1 MAQEYQIKLSG
12 RLQQGRAPDMALQLL
27 NDLFQIPAAEG
38 KSYFQGRPT
47 TLPRKLD
54 QATAE
59 QLCHRFRN
67 VGVECSSVVAE
78 ELDYQLELIQEGPE
92 AAPSQTTT
100 TADNA
105 LSAKLQDLTQQ
116 LAASED
122 GLTDSAF
129 VLELIPL
136 EEELTKPLPKVGH
149 IHIPTAS
156 PALKQMHGQQQ
167 AQGQEQGQTAAGES
181 AAQVADDASAQ
192 TPASPSEGGSEEGSD
207 EVIAIGQAMVSGGG
221 AGLGGMLPQASVQPN
236 FRRPDEI
243 LAAKPKS
250 KLPLVALMLSLS
262 LLGALGY
269 WQVFMAPNTASIA
282 TANVKKTA
290 PTEPAEIDTSQFLPF
305 EIEETKARLGN
316 LGKSLRDW
324 QLKFNA
330 GKGLPQQSDLMPL
343 LKQDLGLT
351 DTDWLDA
358 WKHPIRLQG
367 RVQGYILVS
376 PGLDG
381 KTDTL
386 DDIEF
391 SLDL

>member
-27 NDLFQIPAAEG
+27 SDLFQVPAAEG
-38 KSYFQGRPT
+38 TSYFQGRPT

-78 ELDYQLELIQEGPE
+78 ELDYKLELIQEGPE
-92 AAPSQTTT
+92 ATPSQTTT
-100 TADNA
+100 TAENE

-167 AQGQEQGQTAAGES
+167 TQGQEQGQTAGESEAQAAGE
-181 AAQVADDASAQ
+181 ASAQ
-192 TPASPSEGGSEEGSD
+192 TPASPSEGGSGEGSD

-250 KLPLVALMLSLS
+250 KLPLVALILGLP
-262 LLGALGY
+262 LLGAVGY
-269 WQVFMAPNTASIA
+269 WQMFMTPNTANTA
-282 TANVKKTA
+282 TPHIKKTA
-290 PTEPAEIDTSQFLPF
+290 AAEPAEIDTSQFLPF
-305 EIEETKARLGN
+305 EIEETKARLDN